1 MLTWIT
7 DFLRSL
13 GIARPGGMGWL
24 TVLLTFVLATLCAW
38 LFIPQVRAF
47 ALHAGWADLPN
58 PRRLNR
64 EPVPN
69 AGGLAIFTAVVVAL
83 VLATLLR
90 PIVIDQVKVQVLAI
104 LLGGSLLVLV
114 GFIDDQYGLSAFF
127 RLVVQL
133 LAALLLVVSGIR
145 IEVTFG
151 GSMAPLISGAITVIW
166 ILAITNA
173 LNLIDGVDG
182 LAGGV
187 SLITALC
194 LVAVSAQDEKRAAA
208 SLLLAALGGAALGF
222 LRHNLRPAYIIMGD
236 SGAYFF
242 GYALAASSI
251 LAATATHET
260 DSNLTITSGLA
271 LLPALLFLLIPV
283 ADTSQVIVRRLLRR
297 QNPLSSPGKDHLHH
311 RLMAHGL
318 SQRSTVL
325 ILWAA
330 TLVANLLAMLLMGMS
345 GRVIGVTAAGILVL
359 LALVALPR
367 HTPTPAAPPWTPP
380 AASPPALLP

>member
-7 DFLRSL
+7 DLLKSL
-13 GIARPGGMGWL
+13 GIARPSGMGWL
-24 TVLLTFVLATLCAW
+24 TVLLTFVLAALCAW
-38 LFIPQVRAF
+38 LVMPSVRAF
-47 ALHAGWADLPN
+47 ALKTGWADLPN
-58 PRRLNR
+58 SRRLNR
-64 EPVPN
+64 RPVPN
-69 AGGLAIFTAVVVAL
+69 AGGLVIFVAVLTAL

-90 PIVIDQVKVQVLAI
+90 PIIIDQVKVQVLAI
-104 LLGGSLLVLV
+104 LLGGSLLVFV
-114 GFIDDQYGLSAFF
+114 GFVDDQYGLSPWF

-145 IEVTFG
+145 VEVSFG
-151 GSMAPLISGAITVIW
+151 GGVASLISALITIVW
-166 ILAITNA
+166 VMAITNA

-194 LVAVSAQDEKRAAA
+194 LVAVSAQFEARAAA

-222 LRHNLRPAYIIMGD
+222 LRHNLRPNFIIMGD

-251 LAATATHET
+251 LGTIADPSAATAAPRQVNPVL
-260 DSNLTITSGLA
+260 S
-271 LLPALLFLLIPV
+271 LLPTLLFLLIPLV
-283 ADTSQVIVRRLLRR
+283 DTSQVIVRRLLRR
-297 QNPLSSPGKDHLHH
+297 QNPLSSPGQDHLHH
-311 RLMAHGL
+311 RLMAHGV
-318 SQRSTVL
+318 SQRNTVF

-330 TLVANLLAMLLMGMS
+330 ALVGNLAAMLVMGMS
-345 GRVIGVTAAGILVL
+345 WLVIGVTALGAVLL

-367 HTPTPAAPPWTPP
+367 PRPAPRDPSEAAPSAYPR
-380 AASPPALLP
+380 

>member
-1 MLTWIT
+1 MLTWLN

-13 GIARPGGMGWL
+13 GVARPGDTGWL
-24 TVLLTFVLATLCAW
+24 TVLLTFVLAALCAW
-38 LFIPQVRAF
+38 LLMPSVRSF
-47 ALHAGWADLPN
+47 ALKTGWADQPN
-58 PRRLNR
+58 FRRLNKK
-64 EPVPN
+64 PVPN
-69 AGGLAIFTAVVVAL
+69 AGGLVIFIAVITAL

-90 PIVIDQVKVQVLAI
+90 PIEIDQVKAQVLAI

-114 GFIDDQYGLSAFF
+114 GFIDDQYGLSAVI
-127 RLVVQL
+127 RMVVQL

-145 IEVTFG
+145 IDISFG
-151 GSMAPLISGAITVIW
+151 GSLAPLLSGLITIVW
-166 ILAITNA
+166 VMAITNA

-182 LAGGV
+182 LAGGI
-187 SLITALC
+187 SLISALC
-194 LVAVSAQDEKRAAA
+194 LVAVSAQFEARAAA

-222 LRHNLRPAYIIMGD
+222 LRHNLRPSFIIMGD

-251 LAATATHET
+251 LGTIADPGAAAPVG
-260 DSNLTITSGLA
+260 DRMSPVLS
-271 LLPALLFLLIPV
+271 LLPTLLFLLIPV

-297 QNPLSSPGKDHLHH
+297 QNPLSSPGRDHLHH

-318 SQRSTVL
+318 SQRSTVY

-330 TLVANLLAMLLMGMS
+330 ALVGNLAAMLVMGMTW
-345 GRVIGVTAAGILVL
+345 RVIGVTALGIVLL

-367 HTPTPAAPPWTPP
+367 SKPARSGGSAP
-380 AASPPALLP
+380 SSG